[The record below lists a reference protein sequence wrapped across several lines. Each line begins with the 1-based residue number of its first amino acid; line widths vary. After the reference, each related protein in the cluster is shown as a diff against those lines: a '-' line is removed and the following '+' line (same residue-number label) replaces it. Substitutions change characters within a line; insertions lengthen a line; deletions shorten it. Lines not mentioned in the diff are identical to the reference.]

1 LTHARIKTSKEIDR
15 HRRRFFGG
23 AALTLESRKRGGMR
37 AEMVPLPHKR

>member
-23 AALTLESRKRGGMR
+23 AALTLESRQRGGD
-37 AEMVPLPHKR
+37 ASGDGAAST